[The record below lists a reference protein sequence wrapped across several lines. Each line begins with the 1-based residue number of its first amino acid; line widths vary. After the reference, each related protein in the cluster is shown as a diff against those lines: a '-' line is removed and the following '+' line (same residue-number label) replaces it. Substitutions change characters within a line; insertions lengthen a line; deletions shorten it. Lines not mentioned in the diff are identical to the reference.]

1 MCCLSWVQVEQLAAC
16 EGGDAAA
23 ALSGIRSLLQ
33 APTIALEEA
42 DDSGASQE
50 TAGGGSGTA
59 AVAYAAMAG
68 ALEEQLMQWEGL
80 VKSHQ
85 APSRLL
91 RWAVQSAAQ
100 RSSMD

>member
-42 DDSGASQE
+42 EDSGASQE
-50 TAGGGSGTA
+50 TAGTA
-59 AVAYAAMAG
+59 AVVYGAMAG
-68 ALEEQLMQWEGL
+68 VLEEQLMQWEGL